1 MSNARYFHGSLDQY
15 QAVLGHWTVTDRHRT
30 YAHTVEH
37 ARRVLYRFTD
47 HTHPLAQKL
56 VQELVNKDVDGLEAV
71 DTGASLRRT
80 YFTADYAP
88 EKVIGAVDPTLC
100 GTAPVAVVA
109 VKTAGSTVPEDG
121 LPVQD
126 LDFDYQSGAYAV
138 YNWEVF
144 YHVPFTIALHLSR
157 NGRFAEAQHWFHY
170 IFDPTDNSSPGQ
182 GPKRFWKV
190 KPFQVD
196 EVDRIEELLF
206 NLATGDD
213 PAARDSTARAIG
225 AWRDSPFRP
234 HLVAR
239 TRPAAYMY
247 ATVMAYLDN
256 LIAWA
261 DSLFRQDTR
270 ESINEA
276 MQLYVLASNILGP
289 RPQAVPNQGSNR
301 TQTYAS
307 LRNSLDEFSNA
318 AVKLE
323 AEIAFDLFPPPHPAD
338 TKPEQVVL
346 QSIGQ
351 GLYFCIPC
359 NEKLIGYWG
368 TVADRLF
375 KIRNSLNLQ
384 GTFRQLPLFPPPID
398 PAMLARAV
406 AAGVDVGAIID
417 GTAQPPAPVRFKVLL
432 RHALDMAQDVKSLG
446 AQILAALEKKD
457 AETLSVIRA
466 KHEVNMLDRAE
477 SVRYAQWQEAIKN
490 REGIL
495 ANIQNAFQRFRH
507 YDKLLGTE
515 EAQIRLPDYPLL
527 EGSVITEGAEVPD
540 EPVLNAADPEIR
552 LGESFRSGGHK
563 ISPEE
568 AHEID
573 LREASQIVQDAATII
588 EGIGAGLNLIPNVE
602 GKVSPWGLGF
612 GAQFGGSNVGHLFQ
626 GLAAVT
632 RGVAGRISH
641 EAGLAAT
648 MGTYARREQDWAFQ
662 RKTAAGELTQLFKQL
677 RSAEIREYIAKSE
690 HEHHQQQIKESKDV
704 LEFLTNEENRLR
716 GEQRKTTTEDFYT
729 WMKRESQG
737 LHAKYFQFA
746 YDAAKKAERAFRNEL
761 GDDETFIHPVYLTGK
776 EGLFA
781 GEKLYFD
788 IKRLEIASAERDKRQ
803 YELTKHV
810 SLREWFPRQLID
822 LKETGQCDI
831 TLPEELFDLDCPGHS
846 HRRIKTVAV
855 SIPCVVGPYVSLN
868 CGLTLTQSRIRR
880 GSGGYGNNDAAN
892 DTTNF
897 TSYPVLVNSIVTS
910 GAQNDTG
917 MFEPNPAEEK
927 YLAFEGAGAISSWH
941 LELLGEP
948 RQFDYDTIADV
959 VLTIRYSARAEG
971 DRTDAEKEA
980 RDWLTE
986 HAARVFS
993 MRHEFG
999 SQWAK
1004 FKGVSGP
1011 PTGGGTGLRFTLG
1024 KEHFPYRM
1032 ETIKAKPKRLHL
1044 FPTVP
1049 TGSTVGTVELFQIF
1063 PTGKPLSLGKATVVN
1078 GEATIVPR
1086 KVNTSGEPGEPNGF
1100 DAEGE
1105 FELRFNSNTLDDL
1118 WIVVDWSTKDA

>member
-1 MSNARYFHGSLDQY
+1 MSNTRYFHGSTDQY
-15 QAVLGHWTVTDRHRT
+15 QSALGYWAVTDRHHD
-30 YAHTVEH
+30 YAHTGAH

-56 VQELVNKDVDGLEAV
+56 VEELVNRDVEGLEAL
-71 DTGASLRRT
+71 DTGPDLRRT

-88 EKVIGAVDPTLC
+88 EKVIGAVDPALC

-109 VKTAGSTVPEDG
+109 VKTVGSTLPEDG

-157 NGRFAEAQHWFHY
+157 NGRFAEAQHWYHY
-170 IFDPTDNSSPGQ
+170 IFDPTDNSNPDQ
-182 GPKRFWKV
+182 GPQRFWKV
-190 KPFQVD
+190 KPFKID
-196 EVDRIEELLF
+196 EVDRIEEILF

-276 MQLYVLASNILGP
+276 MQLYVLAANILGP
-289 RPQAVPNQGSNR
+289 RPQAVPSTGSNK
-301 TQTYAS
+301 TQSYAS
-307 LRNSLDEFSNA
+307 LRNKLDEFSNA

-323 AEIAFDLFPPPHPAD
+323 AEIAFDLFPPPQPAA

-351 GLYFCIPC
+351 GLYFCIPR

-406 AAGVDVGAIID
+406 AAGVDIGAIID
-417 GTAQPPAPVRFKVLL
+417 GTAQPPSPVRFRVLL
-432 RHALDMAQDVKSLG
+432 RHALEMAQDVKSLG
-446 AQILAALEKKD
+446 GQILAALEKKD
-457 AETLSVIRA
+457 AETLSVIRS
-466 KHEVNMLDRAE
+466 KHEVNMLGRAD
-477 SVRYAQWQEAIKN
+477 SVKYAQWQEAIKN

-507 YDKLLGTE
+507 YDRLLGTE
-515 EAQIRLPDYPLL
+515 EAQIKLPDYPGLD
-527 EGSVITEGAEVPD
+527 GSVITAGAQVPA
-540 EPVLNAADPEIR
+540 EPVVDAADPDIR
-552 LGESFRSGGHK
+552 LGESFRGGGHK

-573 LREASQIVQDAATII
+573 LREASQIVQDAATIL

-602 GKVSPWGLGF
+602 AKVSPWGIGA

-626 GLAAVT
+626 GLAAVS
-632 RGVAGRISH
+632 RGVAGRVSH

-648 MGTYARREQDWAFQ
+648 MGNFARREQDWAFQ
-662 RKTAAGELTQLFKQL
+662 RKTAAGELTQLFKHL
-677 RSAEIREYIAKSE
+677 RSAEIREHIAKSE
-690 HEHHQQQIKESKDV
+690 HEHHQQQIQESKDV

-716 GEQRKTTTEDFYT
+716 GEQRKTTTEDFYI

-746 YDAAKKAERAFRNEL
+746 YDAAKKAEHAFRDEI
-761 GDDETFIHPVYLTGK
+761 GDEETFIHPVYLTGK

-788 IKRLEIASAERDKRQ
+788 IKRLETAYAERDKRAF
-803 YELTKHV
+803 EITKHV
-810 SLREWFPRQLID
+810 SLREWFPLQLLE
-822 LKETGQCDI
+822 LKETGECDI
-831 TLPEELFDLDCPGHS
+831 SLPEELFDLDCPGHS
-846 HRRIKTVAV
+846 HRRIKTVAL
-855 SIPCVVGPYVSLN
+855 SIPCVIGPYVSLN

-880 GSGGYGNNDAAN
+880 ENGGYGNIDTAN
-892 DTTNF
+892 DVTNF
-897 TSYPVLVNSIVTS
+897 TSYPVAVNSIVTS

-917 MFEPNPAEEK
+917 MFDPNPAEEK
-927 YLAFEGAGAISSWH
+927 YLAFEGAGAISAWH
-941 LELLGEP
+941 LELLGDP
-948 RQFDYDTIADV
+948 PQLDYDTISDAI
-959 VLTIRYSARAEG
+959 LTIRYSARAEG
-971 DRTDAEKEA
+971 NKTDAQDA
-980 RDWLTE
+980 ASNWLE
-986 HAARVFS
+986 QHAARAFS

-999 SQWAK
+999 SQWAA
-1004 FKGVSGP
+1004 FKGASGP
-1011 PTGGGTGLRFTLG
+1011 PPDGRPGLRFALG
-1024 KEHFPYRM
+1024 SEHFPYRL
-1032 ETIKAKPKRLHL
+1032 ETIKSQPKRLQL
-1044 FPTVP
+1044 LLAGKVD
-1049 TGSTVGTVELFQIF
+1049 GAVELFRKDKNLKYKSLGTANIVNGTAEIV
-1063 PTGKPLSLGKATVVN
+1063 PGAPGKPS
-1078 GEATIVPR
+1078 
-1086 KVNTSGEPGEPNGF
+1086 GF
-1100 DAEGE
+1100 DPEGE
-1105 FELRFNSNTLDDL
+1105 FELRFSSNALDDL
-1118 WIVVDWSTKDA
+1118 WIVVDWSIKGA